1 MAELGQTSD
10 PMSLVPGSVGDVQ
23 AIVELCARRSR
34 VARQAAETVGRKKN
48 IDDWVGQSADAYTA
62 RVTQVATAW
71 SDADEALARV
81 GAAMRAYASA
91 LAGAQARAATAIEG
105 WDYARSLQRTEQ
117 TAGAESPGFVEPFS
131 GAWPLVFAGGADT
144 SPPRTS
150 AEAFATADSWLAEG
164 RRWVADAARTAT
176 AAVAAATAVLRA
188 DSGSVWASASAALGS
203 GPVTPATALSV
214 LKSLRGDDLTSLL
227 SARPDLAALLS
238 QASPADVASWWSGL
252 DGDQQEALVHAAPA
266 VIGNLGG
273 VAYRAR
279 DEANRIVLDQAI
291 ADAKRSPLDKSEQI
305 AALEALKKSAQS
317 HTLVSVVLDEPP
329 LAQVAV
335 GDLDAAR
342 NVSFI
347 VPGMN
352 SNVAGDMATYVDAAK
367 QLQYAQRRAGGG
379 ELGDYAVIA
388 WLGYHPP
395 TNDMPVD
402 VAFNGKAE
410 AGAPAL
416 SKDLTSM
423 AAVHEA
429 SGIPASVSVIAHSY
443 GTNVAALALTDAHAD
458 HVVLLGSAGVDNQVD
473 NVADLNV
480 PPGQVFAS
488 QARHDGWA
496 PVGQITSYVVLDGR
510 VDPTATSFG
519 AREFSSEAGIAPGG
533 ETLRAVDKHGPFG
546 DGSETFSYFDANTTA
561 QFNTALATTGRG
573 DEVIVD
579 KPLTESDL
587 IGPHHSSGSNEYPV
601 GWNGIR

>member
-10 PMSLVPGSVGDVQ
+10 PVSLVPGSVADVQ
-23 AIVELCARRSR
+23 AIAALCARCSG
-34 VARQAAETVGRKKN
+34 VARQAAETVGRTKS
-48 IDDWVGQSADAYTA
+48 IDDWTGQAADACSA
-62 RVTQVATAW
+62 RVTRVAAGW
-71 SDADEALARV
+71 ADADEALSRV
-81 GAAMRAYASA
+81 AAAMHSYGST
-91 LAGAQARAATAIEG
+91 LAGAQARAATAIDG
-105 WDYARSLQRTEQ
+105 WDFARSLQRREQ
-117 TAGAESPGFVEPFS
+117 TASAESPDFAEPFL
-131 GAWPLVFAGGADT
+131 GTWPLVFAGGADT
-144 SPPRTS
+144 TPPVTS

-164 RRWVADAARTAT
+164 RSWVADAARSAT
-176 AAVAAATAVLRA
+176 AAVNAAAAVLRA
-188 DSGSVWASASAALGS
+188 DSGSVWASAGAALGN
-203 GPVTPATALSV
+203 GPVTPTTALSV
-214 LKSLRGDDLTSLL
+214 LKSLRGGDLSSLL

-238 QASPADVASWWSGL
+238 QASPTDVASWWTGL
-252 DGDQQEALVHAAPA
+252 DDDQQEALIHGAPA

-291 ADAKRSPLDKSEQI
+291 EDAERSPLDKSEQV
-305 AALEALKKSAQS
+305 AALEALKKSAQG

-335 GDLDAAR
+335 GDLDAAK

-367 QLQYAQRRAGGG
+367 QLQYAQYRAGGG

-402 VAFNGKAE
+402 VAFNGRAE

-416 SKDLTSM
+416 AADLTSV
-423 AAVHEA
+423 AAIHEA
-429 SGIPASVSVIAHSY
+429 SGAPASVSVVAHSY
-443 GTNVAALALTDAHAD
+443 GTNVAALALAQAHAD
-458 HVVLLGSAGVDNQVD
+458 HVVMLGSAGVDSQID

-496 PVGQITSYVVLDGR
+496 PVGQFTSHVVFDGR
-510 VDPTATSFG
+510 VDPTAASFG
-519 AREFSSEAGIAPGG
+519 AHEFSSEASTAPDGA
-533 ETLRAVDKHGPFG
+533 TLRAVDKHGPFG
-546 DGSETFSYFDANTTA
+546 DGSETVSYFDANTTA

-579 KPLTESDL
+579 RPRAESGFL
-587 IGPHHSSGSNEYPV
+587 GPYLPTGANDFPV
-601 GWNGIR
+601 GWKGMR